1 MSLGSEHDSKVYERT
16 LNSWICNRIAN
27 IFLIEGAKKV
37 RARDCKPMEI
47 TPDYQYQNFT

>member
-1 MSLGSEHDSKVYERT
+1 MKEPQTHGFTTGLQT
-16 LNSWICNRIAN
+16 F
-27 IFLIEGAKKV
+27 FLIEGAKKV